1 MDLSQTILMIIPV
14 HNVFVVIFS
23 NNEKASIASIKLLT
37 IEQQIVAQSNLTKC
51 QGHLLIWYKI
61 LINK

>member
-23 NNEKASIASIKLLT
+23 NNEKASIASTKLIT
-37 IEQQIVAQSNLTKC
+37 IEQQIVAQSNLTKR

-61 LINK
+61 SINK